1 MHKISL
7 RGGYYMKKFIVILL
21 ILVTTILGTP
31 ITTYAYSRNMYKEGF
46 YEISDFNPSKDG
58 SYHVENMSSY
68 SVCVIVFN
76 ENNINTQVLYLE
88 PKSSRHYLVSLKSE
102 YKIVIV
108 GDGEIH
114 IDAGI
119 K

>member
-1 MHKISL
+1 
-7 RGGYYMKKFIVILL
+7 MKKFILILL
-21 ILVTTILGTP
+21 ILVTIILGTS
-31 ITTYAYSRNMYKEGF
+31 ITTYASSRNMYKEGF
-46 YEISDFNPSKDG
+46 YKISDFNHSKDG

-68 SVCVIVFN
+68 SVSVIVFN

-108 GDGEIH
+108 GDGEVH